1 MKNPKIMHRDL
12 CFATCDIQKRALGI
26 IRNLSDLYY
35 TTCHAPC
42 FNYRNFGIIP
52 ETDFLVCRPEVY
64 NTVFKPTESDMMKKH
79 REVLKTSSDV
89 I

>member
-1 MKNPKIMHRDL
+1 MRNLKIMHRDL
-12 CFATCDIQKRALGI
+12 RFATCDIQKRALGI
-26 IRNLSDLYY
+26 IKNPSDLYY
-35 TTCHAPC
+35 TTWYAPC

-52 ETDFLVCRPEVY
+52 EIYFLVCLPEFY
-64 NTVFKPTESDMMKKH
+64 NTVFKPTESDMIEKH